1 MVVPKCTRM
10 NVRRINVLRRRSK
23 RTDRHYGMFF
33 HFPLH
38 LLHLTDE
45 RGGGGKQHGGQDA
58 FTRGTSLGSFL
69 GPAEFAD
76 GGGGGL
82 KLTGGRKWQV
92 NDAQAN

>member
-23 RTDRHYGMFF
+23 RTDRHYGMIF

-45 RGGGGKQHGGQDA
+45 MGGGNSTEAKMLL
-58 FTRGTSLGSFL
+58 LGVR
-69 GPAEFAD
+69 P
-76 GGGGGL
+76 
-82 KLTGGRKWQV
+82 
-92 NDAQAN
+92 